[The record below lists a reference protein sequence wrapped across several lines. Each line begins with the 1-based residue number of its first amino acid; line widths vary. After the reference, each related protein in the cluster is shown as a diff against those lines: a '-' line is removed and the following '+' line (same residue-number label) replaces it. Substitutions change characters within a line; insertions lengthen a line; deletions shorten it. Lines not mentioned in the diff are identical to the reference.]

1 MRYVE
6 ERMKHTL
13 VWALCVSALCACN
26 KGSAAKLEGRWHG
39 IKATGVAADQLKAAN
54 LFASTMELEFHGDQV
69 SVHTGGDKQSTRFHV
84 ARDEAR
90 NVTIVTDQDG
100 PDDKQSFTFSD
111 DKTIDWA
118 ILPGKTIQ
126 FAHE

>member
-6 ERMKHTL
+6 GLMNGKLAWMVVATL
-13 VWALCVSALCACN
+13 LVACN

-39 IKATGVAADQLKAAN
+39 IKATGVTADQLKAAN

-69 SVHTGGDKQSTRFHV
+69 SVHMGGDKQSSRFRV
-84 ARDEAR
+84 AHDEAR
-90 NVTIVTDQDG
+90 SVVIVTDQDG

-111 DKTIDWA
+111 DKTIEWA
-118 ILPGKTIQ
+118 VLPGKAIQ
-126 FAHE
+126 FARE